1 MKNLNNY
8 IIEKL
13 HINKN
18 VKTVKVN
25 IKPANSELNARFDDA
40 LHHNNRT
47 GKYEWDY
54 AKHLNKMKGYM
65 NKGSKPKVLV
75 ATIKDNRKLMN
86 RWIAAT
92 QLEWDAAIEAFG
104 QAIEDRGLFTLEEQH
119 AYALGAYQYD
129 NAPYLEHYLDLYNI
143 AH

>member
-18 VKTVKVN
+18 VKTVKVDV
-25 IKPANSELNARFDDA
+25 KPSDSLLNSRFNNA
-40 LHHNNRT
+40 LHHDNRT
-47 GKYEWDY
+47 GKWEWDY
-54 AKHLNKMKGYM
+54 SKHLSKMKGYM

-75 ATIKDNRKLMN
+75 ATIKDSRKLMN
-86 RWIAAT
+86 RWMAAT
-92 QLEWDAAIEAFG
+92 ELEWDAAIEAFG
-104 QAIEDRGLFTLEEQH
+104 QAIEDRKLFTLEEQH
-119 AYALGAYQYD
+119 AYVLGAYQD
-129 NAPYLEHYLDLYNI
+129 DPKPYLEHYLDLYNI